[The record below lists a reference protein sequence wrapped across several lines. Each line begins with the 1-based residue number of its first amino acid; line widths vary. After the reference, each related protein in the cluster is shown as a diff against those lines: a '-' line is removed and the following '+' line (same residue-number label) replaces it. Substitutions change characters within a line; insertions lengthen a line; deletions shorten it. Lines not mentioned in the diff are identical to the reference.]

1 MNRLAVW
8 TVASVIAAAVAVFD
22 LVSAWAIHL
31 NVVIFVLSLS
41 LFGVAILLFVAL
53 LVTGVGERRR
63 LLAGA
68 ATPLEVVGRGASR
81 VRTNAL
87 AAIALNTLLFANCSG
102 SVTSGPPTNAGAMD
116 DVAGFLTGSAEFF
129 LPIVLLIVL
138 AAALATAAQVFA
150 NRDQWRSARKSA
162 QWAVWASVAIAI
174 MAVATVP
181 LGAIFLVSQCFFDKS
196 SGACAAIG
204 ASFTNVFM
212 VAAFAL
218 LLPYIQVIVRALR
231 TAPSPSPEELR

>member
-22 LVSAWAIHL
+22 LVSAWAIHM

-41 LFGVAILLFVAL
+41 LFGVAVLLFVAL
-53 LVTGVGERRR
+53 LITGVGERRR
-63 LLAGA
+63 ILAGA
-68 ATPLEVVGRGASR
+68 VTPLEVVGRGASR

-87 AAIALNTLLFANCSG
+87 AAIALSILLFANCSG

-116 DVAGFLTGSAEFF
+116 DVAGFLKGSAEVF
-129 LPIVLLIVL
+129 LPAVLLIVL

-162 QWAVWASVAIAI
+162 QWAIWASVAIAI
-174 MAVATVP
+174 VAVGTVP
-181 LGAIFLVSQCFFDKS
+181 LGFIFLVSQCFFGTS
-196 SGACAAIG
+196 PGACAAG
-204 ASFTNVFM
+204 AGSFTNVFM
-212 VAAFAL
+212 VGTFAL

-231 TAPSPSPEELR
+231 TAPSPGADEVR